1 MYEMIIGMSEK
12 YPLVSDWVKK
22 YVARIP
28 SSKLVLDL
36 ACGSGKNTRFLLES
50 GYNVVALDR
59 DVSQLADISHNQN
72 LEIYEF
78 DLETGSKFPFYK
90 REFSGI
96 VVTNYL
102 YRPILDDLTT
112 ALGFGGVLIYQTF
125 MVGNEAYGRPNNPNF
140 LLKKNELKDVFGKQL
155 DVIAFEEGYVQIPK
169 PAMVQRICAINY

>member
-1 MYEMIIGMSEK
+1 MYEMIIGMREK
-12 YPLVSDWVKK
+12 YPLVLDWVKK
-22 YVARIP
+22 YAARIP

-59 DVSQLADISHNQN
+59 DISRLADISHNQN

-140 LLKKNELKDVFGKQL
+140 LLKKNELKDVFEKQL

>member
-1 MYEMIIGMSEK
+1 MYEMIIGMREK
-12 YPLVSDWVKK
+12 YPLVLDWVKK
-22 YVARIP
+22 YAARIP

-59 DVSQLADISHNQN
+59 DVSRLADISHNQN

-140 LLKKNELKDVFGKQL
+140 LLKKNELKDVFEKQL